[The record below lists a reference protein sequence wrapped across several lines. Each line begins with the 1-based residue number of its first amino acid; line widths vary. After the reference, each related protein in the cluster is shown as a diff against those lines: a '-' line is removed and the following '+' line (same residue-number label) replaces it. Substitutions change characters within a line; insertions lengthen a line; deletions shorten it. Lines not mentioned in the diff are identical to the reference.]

1 MPRPAFSSIMLRALS
16 SYRRGIQPCQNRYDE
31 CVQELER
38 LTAEVLRGQSAVSDS
53 PMLQARMRES
63 GALHEYKRTLQIY
76 SDLILWGRVKTQGGG
91 ILPPDSHR

>member
-38 LTAEVLRGQSAVSDS
+38 LTAEVLRGQSAVSDEV
-53 PMLQARMRES
+53 MLQARMRES
-63 GALHEYKRTLQIY
+63 NALHEYKRTLQTYTGI
-76 SDLILWGRVKTQGGG
+76 ILHSRV
-91 ILPPDSHR
+91 PEEPRS